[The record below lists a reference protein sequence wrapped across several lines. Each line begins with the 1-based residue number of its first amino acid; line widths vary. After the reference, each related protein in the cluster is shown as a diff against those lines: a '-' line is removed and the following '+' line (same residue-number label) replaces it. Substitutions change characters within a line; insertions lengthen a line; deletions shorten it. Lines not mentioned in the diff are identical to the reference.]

1 MSNKKVLAITAA
13 VAAILILGS
22 CKRLYFHVT
31 EENRGGASNRFV
43 LKKAHYQM
51 GKSVAITG
59 GRFQLVPSDSIVL
72 YIEGQGTVTG
82 VGEAGVATL
91 DFAET
96 TRFYIVLPTRLSVK
110 KYDVGNRAICE
121 ITGSLGYNPGEN
133 LFVCQSG
140 EVVIDSLKKEKIF
153 GTFAGKYI
161 NTRNQSMTVDGRFK
175 AGLK

>member
-1 MSNKKVLAITAA
+1 MSKKSILAFILAA
-13 VAAILILGS
+13 TVILGLIS

-140 EVVIDSLKKEKIF
+140 QVVVDSLKKEKIF